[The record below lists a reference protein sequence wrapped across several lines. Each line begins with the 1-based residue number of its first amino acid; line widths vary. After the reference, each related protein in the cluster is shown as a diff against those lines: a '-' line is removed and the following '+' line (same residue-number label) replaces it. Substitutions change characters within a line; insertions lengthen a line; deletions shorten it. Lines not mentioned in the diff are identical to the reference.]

1 MKRDVWCSIV
11 YRWQVQ
17 KKAER
22 GVSEKKKKKPRRVGT
37 FLASVIHSDHLHFS
51 KNLCVFVQFF
61 VPPTFFSPSIK
72 VAQSFSLPSKRL
84 TSAPADNN
92 TKKYSA
98 AMSHSAPFVR

>member
-51 KNLCVFVQFF
+51 KLVCVCSVFR
-61 VPPTFFSPSIK
+61 PSH
-72 VAQSFSLPSKRL
+72 LLL
-84 TSAPADNN
+84 T
-92 TKKYSA
+92 KYKSG
-98 AMSHSAPFVR
+98 PVF